1 MRTSEEVATLAR
13 FCANQARL
21 ASNKNLAEEMWRLA
35 LEYQQEA
42 AALDSGLLPEIGKK
56 PAKISG

>member
-1 MRTSEEVATLAR
+1 M
-13 FCANQARL
+13 ARL

-42 AALDSGLLPEIGKK
+42 AALDFRQFGPAGLADG
-56 PAKISG
+56 